1 MEEKSETSKLD
12 TASLKAG
19 SNITTKGIASALSYA
34 ISFGSCLT
42 SIGAYATATAV
53 TGGLAALP
61 AAAYPILACSSFVAT
76 FTSIILESSDSEL
89 AQSVAQDLKVYDEF
103 INAANCFNL
112 DIFSCSQLLLNKISE
127 DDKKL
132 QELAEAQQEI
142 LEEQL
147 QLSIDLVVLGD
158 LNFGTVKL
166 DDTKTEVLDIF
177 NRGTESVTI
186 TGLEINSDVEQFKI
200 NTPFPF
206 TLGGVGSDTFSKE
219 VSITFAPKDA
229 AGSFNTFLKISNDKY
244 DPFDA
249 KVITAIAT
257 NEDGAKIKFSGSL
270 NYNGVA
276 MNQPHS
282 EFFDIENP
290 NLNENLVVNAIRYE
304 GLPSDRFSING
315 WSKGTIAPG
324 KKQEVEVVFEPTD
337 DKEYSGFVVVDN
349 TLDDI
354 NNKWPVFG
362 KGKNLEIRLSGDL
375 DFGKVAIGET
385 ETLTVDIE
393 NPNLNAPI
401 TVTDIEV
408 LEGFSVDWNAGSIP
422 PFGKKTVNVT
432 FAPTEEKEYTSSLI
446 VVNDVDQENNRITLK
461 GNSENYLSGVWKLQL
476 VDSSSDQVIMNELIT
491 FNTEENKINLELEDG
506 GTYIENSY
514 HYKNGLNI
522 NLIVENNISDACS
535 DDDGSAPV
543 QSTQRLSLDIHT
555 TRVLF
560 LPDVRLGEYSM
571 VIKMTP
577 NVPCIID
584 YPSSTGKASLIRQ

>member
-1 MEEKSETSKLD
+1 MKKLCVILIIFGFTFSCIPDTRIDDGPGPISESGIEDILIFETQNTKYPYIFQHKNGERLSGRDEDENGIVDGFLYQNDNFSELIIIDEQSGLPKTKINSDGIIVAYSFKESNTLLDIAIYNESENSFLRNININLEEKSETSKLD

-61 AAAYPILACSSFVAT
+61 AAGYPILACSSFVAT

-375 DFGKVAIGET
+375 DFG
-385 ETLTVDIE
+385 
-393 NPNLNAPI
+393 
-401 TVTDIEV
+401 
-408 LEGFSVDWNAGSIP
+408 
-422 PFGKKTVNVT
+422 
-432 FAPTEEKEYTSSLI
+432 
-446 VVNDVDQENNRITLK
+446 
-461 GNSENYLSGVWKLQL
+461 
-476 VDSSSDQVIMNELIT
+476 
-491 FNTEENKINLELEDG
+491 
-506 GTYIENSY
+506 
-514 HYKNGLNI
+514 
-522 NLIVENNISDACS
+522 
-535 DDDGSAPV
+535 
-543 QSTQRLSLDIHT
+543 
-555 TRVLF
+555 
-560 LPDVRLGEYSM
+560 
-571 VIKMTP
+571 
-577 NVPCIID
+577 
-584 YPSSTGKASLIRQ
+584 

>member
-408 LEGFSVDWNAGSIP
+408 LEGFPYS
-422 PFGKKTVNVT
+422 GK
-432 FAPTEEKEYTSSLI
+432 
-446 VVNDVDQENNRITLK
+446 
-461 GNSENYLSGVWKLQL
+461 
-476 VDSSSDQVIMNELIT
+476 
-491 FNTEENKINLELEDG
+491 
-506 GTYIENSY
+506 
-514 HYKNGLNI
+514 
-522 NLIVENNISDACS
+522 
-535 DDDGSAPV
+535 
-543 QSTQRLSLDIHT
+543 
-555 TRVLF
+555 
-560 LPDVRLGEYSM
+560 
-571 VIKMTP
+571 
-577 NVPCIID
+577 
-584 YPSSTGKASLIRQ
+584 